1 VDYAAVPPPLDED
14 DEDPD
19 ELVDEDEAALSPLVD
34 LAESLL
40 EESLLEESLLE
51 ESVDVDVLDGVF
63 LPESRESVL

>member
-1 VDYAAVPPPLDED
+1 MDYAAVPPPLDED

-40 EESLLEESLLE
+40 EESLLEES
-51 ESVDVDVLDGVF
+51 VDVDVLDGVF